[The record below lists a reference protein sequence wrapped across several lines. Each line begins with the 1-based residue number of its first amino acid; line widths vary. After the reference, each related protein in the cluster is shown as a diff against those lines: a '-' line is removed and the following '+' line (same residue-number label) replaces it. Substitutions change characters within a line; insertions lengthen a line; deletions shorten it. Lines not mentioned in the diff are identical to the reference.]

1 MIMAVLDHI
10 HEFLNAK
17 LKFFMPSILNFKVLI
32 FTTEKVQINEEE
44 GKKGT
49 DEKEWKEKEINKG
62 KNERTEAYIPFLCNK
77 SMLKHWRFKG
87 ISARKIS
94 QGVVVLVCIFEVRQ
108 SIKRYRNRWGSIWKS
123 RGIGSFMWACL
134 CTVHSYLRSNLG
146 HITLPCQISGPIFNT
161 DNQMLATVSA
171 AQKGLGLPWLTQ
183 PSYTRFTQKTKAS
196 NFPPM
201 TPNKVNIFLT

>member
-17 LKFFMPSILNFKVLI
+17 LKCFMPSILNFKVLI
-32 FTTEKVQINEEE
+32 FTTKKVQINEEE
-44 GKKGT
+44 GKKGI
-49 DEKEWKEKEINKG
+49 DKKEWKEKGINKG

-94 QGVVVLVCIFEVRQ
+94 QGVVVLVCIFEVMQ
-108 SIKRYRNRWGSIWKS
+108 SIKRYRNHWASTWKS

-134 CTVHSYLRSNLG
+134 CALHSYLRSNLG
-146 HITLPCQISGPIFNT
+146 HITLPRQVSGPIFN
-161 DNQMLATVSA
+161 
-171 AQKGLGLPWLTQ
+171 
-183 PSYTRFTQKTKAS
+183 
-196 NFPPM
+196 
-201 TPNKVNIFLT
+201 